1 MQRDF
6 PDRPIVGVGVVVWR
20 GDRVLLIRRGKP
32 PRAGQWSLPG
42 GAQELGETVAAT
54 ARREVLEET
63 GLELSALELLTV
75 VDLIEQAD
83 PSATGPATGPDHYRY
98 HYTLI
103 DFVAEAAPGAPF
115 AAGDAADVA
124 WFERASLP
132 GLGLWDETL
141 RIIDLAARRRPGT
154 SSAFTVTGD
163 EEGPRSPGGDRP

>member
-42 GAQELGETVAAT
+42 GAQELGETVAET

-63 GLELSALELLTV
+63 GLDLAALELLTV
-75 VDLIEQAD
+75 VDLIE
-83 PSATGPATGPDHYRY
+83 PAPGAAGVRF

-103 DFVAEAAPGAPF
+103 DFVAEAAAGEAV
-115 AAGDAADVA
+115 AAGDAAEVG
-124 WFERASLP
+124 WFAREALAE
-132 GLGLWDETL
+132 LGLWSETL
-141 RIIDLAARRRPGT
+141 RIIDLAAGQR
-154 SSAFTVTGD
+154 A
-163 EEGPRSPGGDRP
+163 GG